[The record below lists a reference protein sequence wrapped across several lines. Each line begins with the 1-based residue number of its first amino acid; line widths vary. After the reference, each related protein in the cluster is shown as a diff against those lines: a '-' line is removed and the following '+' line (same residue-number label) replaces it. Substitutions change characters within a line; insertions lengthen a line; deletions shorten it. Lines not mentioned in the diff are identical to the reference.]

1 MLTNMSV
8 ELLKQ
13 IANTVSTT
21 DHNIMFRSERPFL
34 DGCLYNMQIS
44 YGYFKLQD
52 NKFATDD
59 EGRRDIIVGFFNN
72 GSTPAKVVLKNRD
85 IVISEQQIQP
95 KSFVY
100 AIDDMFVI
108 PFVYLP
114 YAELSLE
121 TDGDILSMECYIMN
135 RLYRNACCTPMFGY
149 NKENGNYYSFESGML
164 EIYRQKPFNQVQ
176 MPNMRF
182 VPNEMKDCLSHHFIE
197 LLKNGKSVSSLMGA
211 EFTENKGTLPHTVI
225 AFLEDCNETII
236 FEEGFE
242 YKPKKGTIIVY
253 DNRTRFLPDV
263 GQYIKDEIML

>member
-1 MLTNMSV
+1 MSI

-21 DHNIMFRSERPFL
+21 DHNTMFRTKQAL
-34 DGCLYNMQIS
+34 LVGCLYNMQIS
-44 YGYFKLQD
+44 YEYFKLQD
-52 NKFATDD
+52 GKFATDD

-100 AIDDMFVI
+100 AIDDMFII

-114 YAELSLE
+114 NAELTLE
-121 TDGDILSMECYIMN
+121 TEGDILSLECYVMN
-135 RLYRNACCTPMFGY
+135 RLYRNSCYRPMFGY
-149 NKENGNYYSFESGML
+149 NKENGNYYSFASEML
-164 EIYRQKPFNQVQ
+164 EVYRQKPFNQFQ

-182 VPNEMKDCLSHHFIE
+182 VPNEMKDCLNPHFIE
-197 LLKNGKSVSSLMGA
+197 LLKNGKSVSSLMGP
-211 EFTENKGTLPHTVI
+211 EFTNNKGVLPHTVM
-225 AFLEDCNETII
+225 AFLDDCDETIV

-242 YKPKKGTIIVY
+242 YKPKKCTIIVY

-263 GQYIKDEIML
+263 GGYVKDEIML